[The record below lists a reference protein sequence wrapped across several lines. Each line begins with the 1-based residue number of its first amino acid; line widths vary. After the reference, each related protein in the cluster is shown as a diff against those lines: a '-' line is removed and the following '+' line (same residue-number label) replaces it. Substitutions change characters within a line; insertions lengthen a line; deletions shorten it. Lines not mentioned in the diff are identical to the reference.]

1 MEMPEPEHDRFDDQN
16 EQEYEQ
22 ERERD
27 LIAVERRH
35 PAVEG
40 PGTSIIKFNQF
51 INYVFVLIEGV
62 IGLRILL
69 KALGGNPANAFV
81 DFIYAVTAPLVGPF
95 LSVFNWGTV
104 DISIGVIEFGSILA
118 IAFYILLNYAIVKLI
133 WILVSRR

>member
-1 MEMPEPEHDRFDDQN
+1 METPGPERDRFDDQN
-16 EQEYEQ
+16 EQEHEH
-22 ERERD
+22 ERD
-27 LIAVERRH
+27 LTVVERRH
-35 PAVEG
+35 TTAEG
-40 PGTSIIKFNQF
+40 PSTSIIKFNPF

-81 DFIYAVTAPLVGPF
+81 GFIYALTAPFVGPF
-95 LSVFNWGTV
+95 LSVFNWGAV